1 MTGIY
6 NWVLFYC
13 NLTSIFFPI
22 MNEDLFISIL
32 ILFHIAYRLTRLIYD
47 ISQFVDEN
55 KPTITLILGYKF
67 IDP

>member
-1 MTGIY
+1 MR
-6 NWVLFYC
+6 
-13 NLTSIFFPI
+13 IF
-22 MNEDLFISIL
+22 FISIL

-67 IDP
+67 IDPVSIGLDSGKVGFENFS